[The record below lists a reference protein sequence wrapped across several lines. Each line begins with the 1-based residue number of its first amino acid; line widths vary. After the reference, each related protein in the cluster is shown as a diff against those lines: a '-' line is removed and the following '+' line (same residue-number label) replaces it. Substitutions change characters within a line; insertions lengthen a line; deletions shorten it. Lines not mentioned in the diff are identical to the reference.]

1 MTFGLIGWLKSRY
14 PGLNYEVPM
23 WYPSREKTDSREWL
37 VTNGLGGY
45 SMGTISGANRR
56 RYHSLLVSAMPPP
69 VNRRVILSRVEE
81 VLSINNREYELSTNY
96 WESGVVSPTGYKFI
110 ESFTTLPVPTWV
122 FEVDGN
128 YLVKQIA
135 RPWGKDEVQIGYFWL
150 PDPDSNIENVR
161 LTCKF
166 LIGYRD
172 HHLELKGSSEKT
184 YAQFVS
190 PNQSMIMLDDA
201 HKLCLAWSEGV
212 YESQKQWWWDYK
224 WPTESARGLPS
235 SEDLY
240 LVGCVTANLH
250 EEFSIAASLENA
262 ISKPNCTG
270 TVDELIKR
278 QQSLIDRAKLDG
290 SQRASMMLLAADQFI
305 VSEGPGKPESA
316 ESGNSDW
323 SDGRKSDAE
332 NSGSLYA
339 KGVCVIEGYPW
350 YNPTA
355 RAAMISLPGLTLATR
370 RFDVARR
377 ILSNYAGRVRDGIVP
392 NRSQNFN
399 YPGGSP
405 TFEYEGADIT
415 LWWGW
420 ALYHFWK
427 SARDEDFVKEQLPL
441 LIDAALHYLNGD
453 SPGISVD
460 ADGLLRCADREK
472 EFSWM
477 DTKVE
482 GIPITPRPGKAVELC
497 ALWFN
502 LLETI
507 AMLAEKL
514 GVTHESLPMLKEV
527 AARARVSMQKFWND
541 ERGCLHDVI
550 EYGVTDLLGT
560 GDRNCEEEAWNER
573 SGRRESGWHEA
584 GSHTVRGGD
593 AVAVHQPL
601 KNDDS
606 VRCNQLLAVSLPF
619 RALSPEQE
627 KSILRVVEGELLISM
642 GIRTLSSA
650 DPSYQGVFGCG
661 FPHPDQYHRDLCKHQ
676 GTSWPWLFGQYCDA
690 LLNVW
695 GSNPETLARIRLL
708 LQPLW
713 DHFVEEDCLGSMSE
727 MFDGDRP
734 HIPRGCPV
742 YSLSVAEAMRWMRW
756 VEKQ

>member
-14 PGLNYEVPM
+14 PGLSYEVPI

-56 RYHSLLVSAMPPP
+56 RYHSLLVSSVPPP

-110 ESFTTLPVPTWV
+110 ECFTTLPTPTWV
-122 FEVDGN
+122 FEIDGN

-135 RPWGKDEVQIGYFWL
+135 RSWGKDEVQIGYFWL
-150 PDPDSNIENVR
+150 PDPDSSAENVK

-166 LIGYRD
+166 LIGFRD
-172 HHLELKGSSEKT
+172 HHGELKGSSEKT

-201 HKLCLAWSEGV
+201 HKLCLSWSEGV
-212 YESQKQWWWDYK
+212 YESQKQWWWDYR

-250 EEFSIAASLENA
+250 DEFSIAASFQNA
-262 ISKPNCTG
+262 IDKPSCKQ
-270 TVDELIKR
+270 TVDEIIKR
-278 QQSLIDRAKLDG
+278 QQSLIDCAKLDG
-290 SQRASMMLLAADQFI
+290 SQRAQMMLLAADQFI
-305 VSEGPGKPESA
+305 VCEGGEKP
-316 ESGNSDW
+316 DT
-323 SDGRKSDAE
+323 
-332 NSGSLYA
+332 
-339 KGVCVIEGYPW
+339 KGVSVIEGYPW

-370 RFDVARR
+370 RFDVARQ
-377 ILSNYAGRVRDGIVP
+377 ILSNYSSRVKGGIVP
-392 NRSQNFN
+392 NRSYDFD
-399 YPGGSP
+399 YPGATPGY
-405 TFEYEGADIT
+405 EYEGADIT

-427 SARDEDFVKEQLPL
+427 SARDNDFVKEQLPL
-441 LIDAALHYLNGD
+441 LIDAAMCYLNGD
-453 SPGISVD
+453 NAGISVD
-460 ADGLLRCADREK
+460 SDGLLRCADKAR

-497 ALWFN
+497 ALWYN

-507 AMLAEKL
+507 NILAEKL
-514 GVTHESLPMLKEV
+514 GVAHEALSTLKEV
-527 AARARVSMQKFWND
+527 AGKARSSMQRFWN
-541 ERGCLHDVI
+541 EEHGCLHDVI
-550 EYGVTDLLGT
+550 EYGVIASGARGEADG
-560 GDRNCEEEAWNER
+560 EEAAWNEH
-573 SGRRESGWHEA
+573 SGRSDSGWHEA
-584 GSHTVRGGD
+584 GSHSGRGGAAQ
-593 AVAVHQPL
+593 AVQHLL

-606 VRCNQLLAVSLPF
+606 VRCNQLMAVSLPF
-619 RALSPEQE
+619 RALSAAQE
-627 KSILRVVEGELLISM
+627 KSILLVVERELLISM
-642 GIRTLSSA
+642 GIRSLSSA
-650 DPSYQGVFGCG
+650 DPNYQGVFGCG

-676 GTSWPWLFGQYCDA
+676 GTSWPWLLGQYCDA
-690 LLNVW
+690 LLNVY
-695 GSNPETLARIRLL
+695 GSLPETLARIRIT

-713 DHFVEEDCLGSMSE
+713 DHFLEEDCLGSMSE
-727 MFDGDRP
+727 MFDGNRP
-734 HIPRGCPV
+734 HLPRGCPV
-742 YSLSVAEAMRWMRW
+742 YSLSVAEAMRWLRW